1 VLAFARLASRLP
13 RGGFQIVRRLGIR
26 EARIE
31 TVAGPICCD
40 LRESVCY
47 PLLKYGT
54 YPHAA
59 VEIEWLR
66 AAAGPEDVVYDIGA
80 NIGFTAA
87 LLASRGARVIAFEPS
102 PRAFRMLKKNAR
114 AGIEARQVALSDK
127 PGRLFFEERDR
138 LDLSFVAETG
148 TLAIEAVS
156 IDSLGEAP
164 TLIKID
170 VEGYEPAVLKGA
182 TETLRAGPVLFF
194 EALDGDALKES
205 AEIIRAANPAYR
217 ISAVTD
223 MNYVA
228 RVEPSRVSR
237 RRVGNLARIVGR
249 RGAFAALA
257 DRADIAEQL
266 LEQAAAAA

>member
-1 VLAFARLASRLP
+1 MLAFARLASRLP
-13 RGGFQIVRRLGIR
+13 RGGFPIVRRLGIR
-26 EARIE
+26 EATID

-54 YPHAA
+54 YPHAVA
-59 VEIEWLR
+59 EIEWLR
-66 AAAGPEDVVYDIGA
+66 AAAGPEDLVYDVGA

-102 PRAFRMLKKNAR
+102 PRAFGLLKKNAR
-114 AGIEARQVALSDK
+114 AGIEARQIALSDQ

-138 LDLSFVAETG
+138 LDLSSVADAG
-148 TLAIEAVS
+148 ALAIEAVT

-170 VEGYEPAVLKGA
+170 VEGYEPQVLRGA

-194 EALDGDALKES
+194 EALNEAALKEC
-205 AEIIRAANPAYR
+205 AGIIRAANPAYR
-217 ISAVTD
+217 ISPVTD

-228 RVEPSRVSR
+228 RVE
-237 RRVGNLARIVGR
+237 
-249 RGAFAALA
+249 
-257 DRADIAEQL
+257 
-266 LEQAAAAA
+266 